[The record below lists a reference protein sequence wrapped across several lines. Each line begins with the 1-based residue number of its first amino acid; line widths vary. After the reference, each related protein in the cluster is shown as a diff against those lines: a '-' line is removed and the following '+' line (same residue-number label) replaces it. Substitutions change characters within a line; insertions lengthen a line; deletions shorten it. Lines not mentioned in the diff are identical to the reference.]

1 MDCDFSPSSP
11 HLLPNGLFSPQN
23 RISFELL
30 ALSGLLGFST
40 FKGGKMLIFQGFA
53 NSRIVREFPP
63 FSFKVRIATLTR
75 NQFGSNATW
84 VRIPPSAPRT
94 APCGVLLFIF
104 AANYAKGCKVGFE
117 QPVPGALR
125 PAGQKCPGG
134 AFLGR
139 GRVRA
144 SAPRAAPC
152 GVLLFIFAAN
162 YARAAR
168 WDSNSPC
175 PALCVPPGCNSP
187 ADCCKGAGESHRL
200 HQVSLLNSTLGSDF
214 LLLCKIPKLFL

>member
-75 NQFGSNATW
+75 NQLIRKGPW
-84 VRIPPSAPRT
+84 VRIPPSPPLKACK
-94 APCGVLLFIF
+94 PCGCRLFLTLYASFNPLRGFSISFLLSPLF
-104 AANYAKGCKVGFE
+104 AEG
-117 QPVPGALR
+117 R
-125 PAGQKCPGG
+125 T
-134 AFLGR
+134 LGR
-139 GRVRA
+139 TDPQA
-144 SAPRAAPC
+144 TKHC
-152 GVLLFIFAAN
+152 I
-162 YARAAR
+162 
-168 WDSNSPC
+168 
-175 PALCVPPGCNSP
+175 
-187 ADCCKGAGESHRL
+187 
-200 HQVSLLNSTLGSDF
+200 TLGITF
-214 LLLCKIPKLFL
+214 HATFQRTPAR

>member
-30 ALSGLLGFST
+30 ALSGLSGFST

-63 FSFKVRIATLTR
+63 FSFKVLIATLTR
-75 NQFGSNATW
+75 NALGQETVAW
-84 VRIPPSAPRT
+84 VRLPPSAP
-94 APCGVLLFIF
+94 
-104 AANYAKGCKVGFE
+104 K
-117 QPVPGALR
+117 
-125 PAGQKCPGG
+125 
-134 AFLGR
+134 
-139 GRVRA
+139 
-144 SAPRAAPC
+144 AAPC

-162 YARAAR
+162 YARDAR

-200 HQVSLLNSTLGSDF
+200 RQVSLLDFTLGSDF
-214 LLLCKIPKLFL
+214 LLPLCKISMLFL

>member
-30 ALSGLLGFST
+30 ALSGLSGFST

-63 FSFKVRIATLTR
+63 FSFKVLIATLTR

-84 VRIPPSAPRT
+84 VRIPPSAPKA
-94 APCGVLLFIF
+94 APYGALLFIF
-104 AANYAKGCKVGFE
+104 AANYT
-117 QPVPGALR
+117 
-125 PAGQKCPGG
+125 
-134 AFLGR
+134 
-139 GRVRA
+139 
-144 SAPRAAPC
+144 
-152 GVLLFIFAAN
+152 
-162 YARAAR
+162 RAAR

-200 HQVSLLNSTLGSDF
+200 RQVSLLNSTLGSDS
-214 LLLCKIPKLFL
+214 LLPLCKIPVLFL

>member
-75 NQFGSNATW
+75 NQLYLTVPW
-84 VRIPPSAPRT
+84 VRIPLAPPSRACNQADYRLFPFSKT
-94 APCGVLLFIF
+94 GNSVLFHFFGEKIIRSPQHQSIPT
-104 AANYAKGCKVGFE
+104 GFRSRRPPVE
-117 QPVPGALR
+117 QALSPLPVPR
-125 PAGQKCPGG
+125 
-134 AFLGR
+134 
-139 GRVRA
+139 
-144 SAPRAAPC
+144 
-152 GVLLFIFAAN
+152 
-162 YARAAR
+162 
-168 WDSNSPC
+168 
-175 PALCVPPGCNSP
+175 
-187 ADCCKGAGESHRL
+187 
-200 HQVSLLNSTLGSDF
+200 
-214 LLLCKIPKLFL
+214 